1 MTKPEV
7 RGLKTGCALRLSGTT
22 ESPSRAEQLCPI
34 PILQTETLRGAGGY
48 AVSGGRSQG
57 VVSHGLVQ
65 SCPDNRD
72 REVLNS
78 SCDVGRQR
86 LGGRC
91 VLRLWLCLH
100 FLFVNGAGITC
111 TPKQRWWW
119 CGEVD
124 ASLWGQSLPRQ
135 NLSHTWPFPVS
146 ENDWTVC
153 LRVSAPKAGRTPLHS
168 AA

>member
-1 MTKPEV
+1 M
-7 RGLKTGCALRLSGTT
+7 
-22 ESPSRAEQLCPI
+22 
-34 PILQTETLRGAGGY
+34 
-48 AVSGGRSQG
+48 
-57 VVSHGLVQ
+57 VSHSLVQ

-78 SCDVGRQR
+78 SCEVGMQR

-100 FLFVNGAGITC
+100 FLFINGGGIIC
-111 TPKQRWWW
+111 TPQRRWWW

-135 NLSHTWPFPVS
+135 NLSHAWPFPVS

-153 LRVSAPKAGRTPLHS
+153 CRVSVPKAGRTPLRMAQPATRPTPDTHTNVVS
-168 AA
+168 TALLSDGCFCKTGTWVKRNLSGQLGWHCSGGS